1 MVDTKSWQ
9 VPLSVIYIDIQFD
22 VYGALLLL
30 TYWLCQS
37 GISKIVQLLV
47 IVILVNQASYTRN
60 FVKGVTQECQRKHFL
75 GITSSIYCD
84 QSISSQ
90 KLVRNGELYTLMVVL
105 PPSIIFCS

>member
-9 VPLSVIYIDIQFD
+9 VPLSLIYIDIQFD

-47 IVILVNQASYTRN
+47 IVILVNQTQGILQRESYKS
-60 FVKGVTQECQRKHFL
+60 VKESLFFP
-75 GITSSIYCD
+75 
-84 QSISSQ
+84 
-90 KLVRNGELYTLMVVL
+90 E
-105 PPSIIFCS
+105 

>member
-9 VPLSVIYIDIQFD
+9 VPLSLIYIGIPFD

-47 IVILVNQASYTRN
+47 IVILVNQASYARN
-60 FVKGVTQECQRKHFL
+60 FTKGVIQECQREHFFFL
-75 GITSSIYCD
+75 
-84 QSISSQ
+84 
-90 KLVRNGELYTLMVVL
+90 E
-105 PPSIIFCS
+105 

>member
-9 VPLSVIYIDIQFD
+9 VPLSLIYIDIQFD

-47 IVILVNQASYTRN
+47 IVILVNQTSYTRN
-60 FVKGVTQECQRKHFL
+60 FTKGVIQECQR
-75 GITSSIYCD
+75 
-84 QSISSQ
+84 
-90 KLVRNGELYTLMVVL
+90 ELFF
-105 PPSIIFCS
+105 PE

>member
-37 GISKIVQLLV
+37 GISKIAQLLI
-47 IVILVNQASYTRN
+47 IVILVSQTSYTRN
-60 FVKGVTQECQRKHFL
+60 FAKGVKKAFFRYNFKYSL
-75 GITSSIYCD
+75 
-84 QSISSQ
+84 
-90 KLVRNGELYTLMVVL
+90 
-105 PPSIIFCS
+105 